1 MSHTRQEK
9 IEALGRVID
18 TLDILRVKCPW
29 DRKQTNE
36 SLRENTIEEVYE
48 LCDALIKSDDAN
60 IRKELGDVLLHVL
73 FYAKIG
79 EEKGSFD
86 ICDVADAL
94 NDKLI
99 FRHPHVF
106 GSTKV
111 NDSHDVETNWE
122 QLKLKEKGGNR
133 TVLAGVPKSLPAV
146 IKAYRIQEKAANV
159 GFDWE
164 NREQVWDKAREEFE
178 EFAQAAT
185 QRNHDEMEAE
195 MGDMLFSL
203 INVARLY
210 DIHPESALERTNIK
224 FINRFNYIEA
234 KATEA
239 GRSLKD
245 MTLGEMDELWNQ
257 AKKEV

>member
-1 MSHTRQEK
+1 M
-9 IEALGRVID
+9 
-18 TLDILRVKCPW
+18 
-29 DRKQTNE
+29 
-36 SLRENTIEEVYE
+36 
-48 LCDALIKSDDAN
+48 
-60 IRKELGDVLLHVL
+60 
-73 FYAKIG
+73 
-79 EEKGSFD
+79 
-86 ICDVADAL
+86 
-94 NDKLI
+94 
-99 FRHPHVF
+99 
-106 GSTKV
+106 
-111 NDSHDVETNWE
+111 
-122 QLKLKEKGGNR
+122 
-133 TVLAGVPKSLPAV
+133 LAGVPKSLPAV

-178 EFAQAAT
+178 EFAQAAA

-234 KATEA
+234 KAAEA

-245 MTLGEMDELWNQ
+245 MTLGEMDELWNE